1 MRFRTET
8 GSIYDLDQEKMTW
21 RRLGRS
27 PASGQ
32 IRNEH
37 GQLLIWPNIIVG
49 KQAILEDDT
58 IKAGYDRHYVA
69 TSRVTEIYTPKAP
82 QEKQK
87 CIWCGGDEQ
96 HIVGY
101 CPGAAAGEGQTK

>member
-1 MRFRTET
+1 MRFKTET

-27 PASGQ
+27 PSSGQ

-37 GQLLIWPNIIVG
+37 GELTLWPIIVVG
-49 KQAILEDDT
+49 HSAMLEDKT

-69 TSRVTEIYTPKAP
+69 TSRVTEI
-82 QEKQK
+82 
-87 CIWCGGDEQ
+87 W
-96 HIVGY
+96 
-101 CPGAAAGEGQTK
+101 